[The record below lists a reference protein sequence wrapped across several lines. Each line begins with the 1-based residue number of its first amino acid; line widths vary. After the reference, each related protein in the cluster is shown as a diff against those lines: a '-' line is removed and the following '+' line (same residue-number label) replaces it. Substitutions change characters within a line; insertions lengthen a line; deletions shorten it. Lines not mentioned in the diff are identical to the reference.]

1 MYILCG
7 VCTRTIF
14 AVYTH
19 TDRNLYYLLLIW
31 GSHCIIIIT
40 IIIVLRVVS
49 CSCSCSW
56 SICIIMAYIVIVW
69 GLGRGDRGVAWLAE
83 TASQLR
89 VQFAGLESTRKDC
102 PYCYYCCCCCSCS
115 CSSSNN
121 CCSCS
126 CSWYAWLTCNYAP
139 PAKGGKVLS
148 LSLSLPTPPLLS
160 TDAIRI
166 ACQATKV
173 VWRLLGHHF
182 LLSRA
187 TTRASKKKKKYR

>member
-148 LSLSLPTPPLLS
+148 LSLS
-160 TDAIRI
+160 
-166 ACQATKV
+166 
-173 VWRLLGHHF
+173 H
-182 LLSRA
+182 SRPHPFSPRMQFVLHA
-187 TTRASKKKKKYR
+187 RQRKLFEGCWVTTSYLAGRQRGLQKKKKYR